1 MRGAQWD
8 QPDVRDRARLCAR
21 WDRPEALE
29 GAQDLAPPEIRLH
42 ARLEGFAAAGRGPR
56 HRLHVCGG
64 NQLAEASRER
74 SKAAYTELPI
84 LRVRITSSLICSR
97 GARPRGQGRQQ
108 SRQPAD
114 GRGAAAR
121 WSRAAHK
128 EASAGPEG
136 RTGGR
141 DERRDLPLRRRGR
154 DRRRGMGR
162 RLPACRAG
170 VGVGRQCETARASG
184 RGRLGLSGWLR
195 SSWTPGCVYWAGYFS
210 GPIKMYK
217 YIVGCLKIPGW
228 AAAHPGHPVHP
239 PLMLIDLGAVWFV
252 S

>member
-1 MRGAQWD
+1 MYFGTLNQA
-8 QPDVRDRARLCAR
+8 
-21 WDRPEALE
+21 
-29 GAQDLAPPEIRLH
+29 GYS
-42 ARLEGFAAAGRGPR
+42 GFG
-56 HRLHVCGG
+56 
-64 NQLAEASRER
+64 Q
-74 SKAAYTELPI
+74 
-84 LRVRITSSLICSR
+84 ICSR

-195 SSWTPGCVYWAGYFS
+195 SSWTPGFVYWAGYFS

-239 PLMLIDLGAVWFV
+239 PLVPARPTFRMC